1 MISEKRILSRA
12 HVVLLS
18 IILMT
23 LHAFSAWCA
32 SGEGSAEEPSFMAIP
47 IVSYS
52 TDTGVFGGAAA
63 LKSYHHE
70 RYRVST
76 TGVSTIYS
84 QKKQF
89 TFSVFVDHYFSGDRD
104 RLFASFKYQK
114 YPTYFHGIGNISTPG
129 VYDKYTPEYVNMRLF
144 YERRLRGSFK
154 VKAGMVFHN
163 QALVKSDADG
173 LLRTT
178 GAPFLHGRL
187 DAGPELSLVWDSR
200 DNTIASQSGSLVQ
213 VIYTGGVIQDD
224 GGGYNQLAVD
234 ARTFY
239 QPVSGVVLAFMAE
252 MVTAR
257 GSLPFYLYPAIGGSD
272 RLRGYEEDRFVDR
285 STILIQHDIRFPL
298 WKTIGG
304 AVFAATGRVAPDV
317 TTLFEG
323 QFHSAAGA
331 GLRWYFNKEKHLVI
345 SCDFAWGSDTRG
357 VYFNYGEAF

>member
-1 MISEKRILSRA
+1 MLVA
-12 HVVLLS
+12 QVLP
-18 IILMT
+18 
-23 LHAFSAWCA
+23 AWCA
-32 SGEGSAEEPSFMAIP
+32 SSELDGEDPSFMAIP

-52 TDTGVFGGAAA
+52 TDTGLLGGAVA

-76 TGVSTIYS
+76 VGVSTIYS

-89 TFSVFVDHYFSGDRD
+89 TFSFFVDHYFPGDRD
-104 RLFASFKYQK
+104 RIYAAFKYQK
-114 YPTYFHGIGNISTPG
+114 YPTVFHGIGNNSKPG
-129 VYDKYTPEYVNMRLF
+129 VYDKFTPEYVSMKF
-144 YERRLRGSFK
+144 YYERRLMSSFK
-154 VKAGMVFHN
+154 VKAGLVFRN
-163 QALVKSDADG
+163 QALVKSDSDG
-173 LLRTT
+173 LLRSS
-178 GAPFLHGRL
+178 GAPFHRGRL

-200 DNTIASQSGSLVQ
+200 DNTIATQSGNLVQ
-213 VIYTGGVIQDD
+213 VIYTGGIMQDD
-224 GGGYNQLAVD
+224 GYGFNQVALD

-239 QPVSGVVLAFMAE
+239 QPFSGVVMAFMAE

-272 RLRGYEEDRFVDR
+272 RLRGYEEDRFIDR
-285 STILIQHDIRFPL
+285 STILVQHDIRFPL
-298 WKTIGG
+298 WKSFGG

-317 TTLFEG
+317 STLFEG
-323 QFHSAAGA
+323 QYHSAAGA